1 MAFLTGGLSY
11 LVPFLIVLTV
21 LVFVHELGHYL
32 VARWNHV
39 RIEVFSI
46 GFGRELFGWT
56 DRVGTRWK
64 IGVLPLGGYVRMY
77 GEGDLAGVQ
86 GREALA
92 EPGDPA
98 TRAGSFQHK
107 RLWQRTAVVAAGPA
121 ANFLF
126 AIVVFAAIFATAGQ
140 SVTLPMVGEVVP
152 GSAAEAAGL
161 KAGDRFVSIDGAA
174 IDRFEQVAQIIELN
188 TGTTV
193 SVIVAR
199 DGQDV
204 SLTATPRVVSET
216 DRFGNA
222 HKIARLGVSAKIGA
236 LVRLDPATAS
246 WRAVEQTWSVS
257 AGTLQALWQMVT
269 GRRSGDELS
278 GPVGIVRLSGEVAEG
293 GVVALIGFMAI
304 LSINLGLINLFP
316 VPILD
321 GGHLLF
327 YVAEAIRGKPL
338 SYRAQEYG
346 FRLGLALVVM
356 LMVFATWN
364 DLARLRIVEFIKG
377 LVT

>member
-1 MAFLTGGLSY
+1 MAFLTGGLAY
-11 LVPFLIVLTV
+11 IVPFLIVLTV

-39 RIEVFSI
+39 RIEVFSV
-46 GFGRELFGWT
+46 GFGPELFGWT

-64 IGVLPLGGYVRMY
+64 ISVLPLGGYVRMF
-77 GEGDLAGVQ
+77 GQGDLAGIE
-86 GREALA
+86 GEA
-92 EPGDPA
+92 PGQPLDPA
-98 TRAGSFQHK
+98 EQAVSFRHK
-107 RLWQRTAVVAAGPA
+107 GLWQRAAVVAAGPA

-126 AIVVFAAIFATAGQ
+126 AIVVFAATFATAGQ
-140 SVTLPMVGEVVP
+140 SVTLPVVGQVAA

-161 KAGDRFVSIDGAA
+161 KAGDRFVAIDGTA

-188 TGTTV
+188 TGTPVGIT
-193 SVIVAR
+193 VAR

-204 SLTATPRVVSET
+204 ALTATPRVVSEA
-216 DRFGNA
+216 DRFGNV

-246 WRAVEQTWSVS
+246 WHAVQQTWSVS
-257 AGTLQALWQMVT
+257 AGTLEALWQMVT

-293 GVVALIGFMAI
+293 GAIALVGFMAV

-346 FRLGLALVVM
+346 FRLGFALVVM